1 MLRDL
6 RCATFVDAPGT
17 FNALPWPLR
26 VIFVRHDAR
35 TPTAALPSTAEGP
48 ARCVEACG
56 LRHTESLTSFIDRS

>member
-26 VIFVRHDAR
+26 VIFFRQD
-35 TPTAALPSTAEGP
+35 TSLPTDGLPSKAERSGHP
-48 ARCVEACG
+48 EEPG
-56 LRHTESLTSFIDRS
+56 SFSP